1 MNVLTT
7 SNTHW
12 RGCLPVDR
20 IEFLIMVVVCW
31 ICFDFAAT
39 TVKKV
44 IRHMGSV
51 HSHDAS
57 FRVTCVVLE
66 DVASFIH
73 SKGIYIELIRIYLHR
88 ETCLFHN
95 PQVKNC
101 KNALLMIMIVN
112 CQSMTGMITPL
123 VWMQNLLTLP
133 QWLHSTHQLVPLFLK

>member
-1 MNVLTT
+1 MCSLKVTPI
-7 SNTHW
+7 
-12 RGCLPVDR
+12 GVAVCLHVDR

-57 FRVTCVVLE
+57 FRVTCGINCCPRRYSKFH
-66 DVASFIH
+66 SFKRH
-73 SKGIYIELIRIYLHR
+73 IYIELIRIYLHR

-112 CQSMTGMITPL
+112 RQSMMGMITPL
-123 VWMQNLLTLP
+123 VWM
-133 QWLHSTHQLVPLFLK
+133 